1 MSDGITWMNDLTD
14 CPGIPTSPTS
24 CLIPMS
30 TLVSRFGLAQ
40 GALITAKVRAQNIL
54 GYGDFSEANTQG
66 AALAVAPYKMQSP
79 FLGTNINL
87 N

>member
-1 MSDGITWMNDLTD
+1 MNDLTD